1 MLEGREKRKLR
12 KCVMRRFAKNRGNVY
27 IYTFG
32 NRGNV
37 ESTLLHNSI

>member
-1 MLEGREKRKLR
+1 MLEGSEKRKLR
-12 KCVMRRFAKNRGNVY
+12 KCVMRRFAKTAEMCIFAHFR
-27 IYTFG
+27 